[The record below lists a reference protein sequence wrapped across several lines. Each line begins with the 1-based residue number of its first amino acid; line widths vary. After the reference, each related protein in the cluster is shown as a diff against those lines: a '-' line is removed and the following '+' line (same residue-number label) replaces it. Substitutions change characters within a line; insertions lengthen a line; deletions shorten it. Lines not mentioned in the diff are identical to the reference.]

1 MCCFIKAFNVETCMI
16 KDGRILENF
25 SSKDKI
31 AAFPISNGKM
41 FVITFFKE
49 ISYVRIVHRVRMM
62 LIVELNRILKCSG
75 TILQNVGENNYRV

>member
-1 MCCFIKAFNVETCMI
+1 MI

-49 ISYVRIVHRVRMM
+49 IFYVRTVHRVRMM
-62 LIVELNRILKCSG
+62 VAVELNRILKFSG
-75 TILQNVGENNYRV
+75 TILQNACENNHRV